1 MELRPLLGAMWR
13 NRTGPILVAVQVAL
27 TLMILVNVTYIIV
40 ARIDVNGR
48 PTGIDLDN
56 TFWIRSEGYSTD
68 YDQARV
74 TQADLAELRSIPGV
88 AAAAVISD
96 LPQTFSG
103 RRMQTSQTPDSS
115 GGKVMSIVYQVTDGV
130 EDALGVHVVFGRPL
144 SAPAVSSP
152 VNGSEQNAASSEVV
166 ISQLLATKLFGE
178 GQEGR
183 NALGKTIYFDRANRA
198 ATVVGI
204 VERLQAAPYYD
215 GDADFVECIVL
226 LPSVPPGS
234 SAIYIVRTQPGL
246 RDEVM
251 QVVERE
257 LSVSQPG
264 RYIDEIQS
272 FAATASLTRATK
284 RVGAIIL
291 IVVAC
296 LVVAIAALGVFGL
309 ASYTV
314 TSRTKQIGIRRAI
327 GARRSHILSY
337 FLVESWLIT
346 SAGVF
351 AGAILSVLLGL
362 KLSAWLSMD
371 RLPLLY
377 LAGGILLMWIIG
389 LLAVLGPA
397 RRATTVSPATAT
409 RSV

>member
-1 MELRPLLGAMWR
+1 
-13 NRTGPILVAVQVAL
+13 
-27 TLMILVNVTYIIV
+27 
-40 ARIDVNGR
+40 
-48 PTGIDLDN
+48 
-56 TFWIRSEGYSTD
+56 
-68 YDQARV
+68 
-74 TQADLAELRSIPGV
+74 
-88 AAAAVISD
+88 
-96 LPQTFSG
+96 
-103 RRMQTSQTPDSS
+103 
-115 GGKVMSIVYQVTDGV
+115 MSIVYQVTDGV

-257 LSVSQPG
+257 LSISQPG